1 MPSSV
6 NDLHSAA
13 RSLMQAAWAE
23 GELEGAI
30 IMFDV
35 ASTPG
40 DIGHRAQQHLARG
53 SNRTQRA
60 PLRVLTFLNSF
71 APGGVERIAARL
83 HAAWTIAGVDA
94 QMVVADASIAPPI
107 ALQAL
112 SQVHPKPR
120 GRGVTRFAA
129 LLRGIPAI
137 IARQRP
143 DVLFC
148 AGNTYTAL
156 AVALKLTLG
165 PACPPIVV
173 KISND
178 LVRPDMPLPLRYFY
192 RRWLR
197 IQGRHLDHFVGM
209 APAMRGEIARLV
221 GVPQSRISVIADPAL
236 ADADL
241 RRLAAARDAVVR
253 ARPGRH
259 YVAVGRLAPQKNF
272 ALLLEAF
279 ARIAKPDDTLRIL
292 GEGPERRA
300 LEAQAARLG
309 IAGSVYMPGHVD
321 PLDAWLAEADAFVLS
336 SDYEGVP
343 AVVIEALA
351 AGLPIIATDCCCS
364 MADLL
369 GHGTLGQ
376 LIPTGDAAALAQA
389 MMTLAPDSGATIAAR
404 RTAAATF
411 TIESATD
418 KYLGLM
424 RTLAATRAAETAP
437 DTPRNDP
444 IPSPAA

>member
-1 MPSSV
+1 
-6 NDLHSAA
+6 
-13 RSLMQAAWAE
+13 
-23 GELEGAI
+23 
-30 IMFDV
+30 MFDV
-35 ASTPG
+35 ASAPG
-40 DIGHRAQQHLARG
+40 DIGQRAQLHLARG
-53 SNRTQRA
+53 SSRTARTRA

-83 HAAWTIAGVDA
+83 HAAWTAAGVDA
-94 QMVVADASIAPPI
+94 HMVVADASIAPPI

-112 SQVHPKPR
+112 SQIHHRPR
-120 GRGVTRFAA
+120 ARGITRFTA
-129 LLRGIPAI
+129 LLRGMPAI

-148 AGNTYTAL
+148 AGNTYTSL

-165 PACPPIVV
+165 SACPPIVV

-178 LVRPDMPLPLRYFY
+178 LVRADMSPPLRYFY

-209 APAMRGEIARLV
+209 APAMRGEIARLI
-221 GVPQSRISVIADPAL
+221 GVPQNRISVIADPAL

-259 YVAVGRLAPQKNF
+259 YLAVGRLAPQKNF

-300 LEAQAARLG
+300 LEVQAARLG

-321 PLDAWLAEADAFVLS
+321 PLDGWLAEADAFVLS

-364 MADLL
+364 W
-369 GHGTLGQ
+369 
-376 LIPTGDAAALAQA
+376 
-389 MMTLAPDSGATIAAR
+389 
-404 RTAAATF
+404 
-411 TIESATD
+411 
-418 KYLGLM
+418 
-424 RTLAATRAAETAP
+424 
-437 DTPRNDP
+437 
-444 IPSPAA
+444 